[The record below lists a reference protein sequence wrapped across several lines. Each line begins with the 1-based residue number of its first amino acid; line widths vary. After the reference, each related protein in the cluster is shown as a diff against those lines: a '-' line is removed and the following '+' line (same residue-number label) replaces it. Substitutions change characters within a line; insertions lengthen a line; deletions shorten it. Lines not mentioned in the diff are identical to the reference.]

1 MCVCVCPVRFGLVI
15 KLFCSHLSFIIV
27 SLFFTK
33 SSSFSIVLDYL
44 DLADL
49 DLGVIVAWETR
60 SNRASTRRDLSFGD
74 PSRCLTHIQ
83 FNFGRKTRL
92 HGTDGSSHNLV
103 LWFGLL
109 KTIGSWNGGSGI

>member
-33 SSSFSIVLDYL
+33 SSSFSIVLEYL

-60 SNRASTRRDLSFGD
+60 SNRPSTRRNLSFGD